1 MLLGTLGARL
11 LGNLL
16 ASKGVIATSQ
26 VRGTIRAGKPQLEQ
40 LRIFNATSSLNKFLN
55 TKLLS

>member
-1 MLLGTLGARL
+1 MLLGTLAARL
-11 LGNLL
+11 LGNPL

-26 VRGTIRAGKPQLEQ
+26 VRGTIRAGKAQLEQ